1 MNELR
6 PLKVMFVDDESRVL
20 QGLQRML
27 RPLRDTWEM
36 QFFESGEA
44 ALQAMAALPV
54 DVVVSDMRMPS
65 MSGAELLTRVMRQFP
80 STVRIILSGQADKE
94 LVHKTIGPT
103 HQYLSKPCDA
113 DTLKATVDRAAKLRR
128 LLGNDR
134 LRLLTGRM
142 DSLPSLPSLYLQ
154 LVELLQN
161 PNTTLQKVGELVAQ
175 DLGMSIKILQLVNSA
190 FFGLRRNVSNPIDAV
205 NLLGVETIQSLV
217 LSVHAFNQ
225 LNAGQMADFSLES
238 VWQHSMAVAGLAKR
252 IALAEGLSKTQ
263 GEEAHMAGM
272 LHDVG
277 RVVLATNIPED
288 YAKVL
293 TMAKTQERPLI
304 ACEMELLGA
313 THAEVGAYLLGLWG
327 IADPIVEAVAYHH
340 TPREC
345 PNRVFCALSAVHVAD
360 ALHHGITGNLGC
372 GSIESAY
379 LHDLGLRDHLP
390 TWIKLVDSG
399 KGTGHGG

>member
-1 MNELR
+1 MNDQR
-6 PLKVMFVDDESRVL
+6 MLKVMFVDDESRVL

-27 RPLRDTWEM
+27 RPLRETWDM

-44 ALQAMAALPV
+44 ALQAMAASPV

-113 DTLKATVDRAAKLRR
+113 DTLKATVDRAAKLRH

-142 DSLPSLPSLYLQ
+142 DSLPSLPALYLQ

-161 PNTTLQKVGELVAQ
+161 PNATLQKVGELVAQ
-175 DLGMSIKILQLVNSA
+175 DLGMSIKLLQLVNSA
-190 FFGLRRNVSNPIDAV
+190 FFGLRRNVSNPSEAV

-225 LNAGQMADFSLES
+225 LNAEHLANFSLES

-252 IALAEGLSKTQ
+252 IALSEGLSKTQ

-272 LHDVG
+272 LHDIG

-293 TMAKTQERPLI
+293 AMAKTQDRSLI

-345 PNRVFCALSAVHVAD
+345 PNHVFCALSAVHVAD
-360 ALHHGITGNLGC
+360 ALHHGMSDSLGC

-379 LHDLGLRDHLP
+379 LHDLGFRAHLP
-390 TWIKLVDSG
+390 AWIKLVDAG
-399 KGTGHGG
+399 KGVGNAG

>member
-1 MNELR
+1 MNAPRL
-6 PLKVMFVDDESRVL
+6 LKVMFVDDESRVL

-27 RPLRDTWEM
+27 RPLREEWDM

-44 ALQAMAALPV
+44 ALAEMVKAPV
-54 DVVVSDMRMPS
+54 DVVVSDMRMPG

-113 DTLKATVDRAAKLRR
+113 ETLKATVDRAAKLRR
-128 LLGNDR
+128 LLGNEN
-134 LRLLTGRM
+134 LRLLTGKM
-142 DSLPSLPSLYLQ
+142 ETLPSLPSLYLQ
-154 LVELLQN
+154 LVEMLQK
-161 PNTTLQKVGELVAQ
+161 PNTTLAHVGELVAQ
-175 DLGMSIKILQLVNSA
+175 DMGMSIKLLQLVNSA
-190 FFGLRRNVSNPIDAV
+190 FFGLRRNVSSTVDAV

-225 LNAGQMADFSLES
+225 LDATQVADFSLEA

-277 RVVLATNIPED
+277 RVVLATNVPAD

-293 TMAKTQERPLI
+293 AMAKTNERPLI
-304 ACEMELLGA
+304 ACEMEVLGA

-327 IADPIVEAVAYHH
+327 ISDPIVEAVAYHH
-340 TPREC
+340 IPREC

-360 ALHHGITGNLGC
+360 ALHHGLTGTIAN
-372 GSIESAY
+372 GSIDASY
-379 LHDLGLRDHLP
+379 LHGLGLVDHVP
-390 TWIKLVDSG
+390 GWIKLAAVS
-399 KGTGHGG
+399 KGGEHG

>member
-1 MNELR
+1 MNGQR
-6 PLKVMFVDDESRVL
+6 MLKVIFVDDESRVL

-27 RPLRDTWEM
+27 RPLREEWDM

-44 ALQAMAALPV
+44 ALAEMNKAPV
-54 DVVVSDMRMPS
+54 DVVVSDMRMPL

-94 LVHKTIGPT
+94 LVNKTIGPT

-128 LLGNDR
+128 LLGSEN
-134 LRLLTGRM
+134 LRLLTGKM
-142 DSLPSLPSLYLQ
+142 ETLPSLPSLYLQ
-154 LVELLQN
+154 LVELLKN
-161 PNTTLQKVGELVAQ
+161 PNTTLSLVGELVAQ
-175 DLGMSIKILQLVNSA
+175 DMGMSIKLLQLVNSA
-190 FFGLRRNVSNPIDAV
+190 FFGLRRNVSSPIEAV

-217 LSVHAFNQ
+217 LSAHAFNQ
-225 LNAGQMADFSLES
+225 LDAGQVADFSLEA

-272 LHDVG
+272 MHDVG

-293 TMAKTQERPLI
+293 IMAKAQARPLV
-304 ACEMELLGA
+304 ACEMEVLGA

-327 IADPIVEAVAYHH
+327 ISDPIVEAIAYHH
-340 TPREC
+340 MPREC
-345 PNRVFCALSAVHVAD
+345 PNRAFSSLSAVHIAD
-360 ALHHGITGNLGC
+360 ALHHGITGAIGC
-372 GSIESAY
+372 GSIDARY
-379 LHDLGLRDHLP
+379 LHDLGIADHVP
-390 TWIKLVDSG
+390 GWIKLVSAS
-399 KGTGHGG
+399 KGAGDG